1 METNQVKD
9 ESIEI
14 NLQELL
20 YVLLRKAWLII
31 LVALIC
37 GVGAGVFT
45 EFFITPVYESTS
57 TIYVLSK
64 TTTITSIADLQVGSQ
79 LTDDFMVLIKSRP
92 IVETVINNLELN
104 DISYDEMCSKIT
116 LTNPENSRIINITA
130 SDPDPEVAKDI
141 ADEFAEVTNSQTA
154 LIMQADQSSIVQK
167 GVVAQYAS
175 SPSLKKN
182 CLIAALIGLLLTC
195 VIIVL
200 IYKLDDRIKN
210 TDDIEKYL
218 QLNTLG
224 SIPIEGDPKEAK
236 KKKK

>member
-64 TTTITSIADLQVGSQ
+64 STTITSIADLQVGSQ

-92 IVETVINNLELN
+92 IVETVIGNLELN

-141 ADEFAEVTNSQTA
+141 ADEFAEVTNSQ
-154 LIMQADQSSIVQK
+154 ADQSSIVQK

-175 SPSLKKN
+175 SPSLKRN

-200 IYKLDDRIKN
+200 VYKLDDRIKS
-210 TDDIEKYL
+210 TEDIEKYL

-224 SIPIEGDPKEAK
+224 SIPIEGDPKEARK
-236 KKKK
+236 KKK